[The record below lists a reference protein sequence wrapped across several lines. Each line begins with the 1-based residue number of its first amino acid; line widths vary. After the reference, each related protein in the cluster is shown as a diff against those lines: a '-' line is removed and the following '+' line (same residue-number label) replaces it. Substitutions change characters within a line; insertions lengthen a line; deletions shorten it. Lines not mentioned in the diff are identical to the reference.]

1 MWGSHSFN
9 SIGARLRAA
18 VGKVRGTV
26 SSNDVDYDDDEYE
39 TERFPAIATDYE
51 EHSVP
56 AVTGEP
62 AKILVR
68 KQSSVVYFEE
78 DEEAA
83 PIVVSNARD
92 RPVAEEPVNQVEKKP
107 RIAVT
112 EPADLFINALR
123 KPARERFATA
133 EPVIRRKE
141 AASVVAEQE
150 VVDPAPAVEVKAE
163 VPAPVIE
170 IAEPDISQTRI
181 TDCEP
186 ITVGESPAPDMTV
199 EEIAEPAAEAILEP
213 VVTTEVAEEPV
224 AVAETPS
231 EVTVEIVPEP
241 AAEAILEPV
250 VTTEVAEEPVA
261 EPIVA
266 VEPVTVV
273 EQTPEPEVTFEIA
286 EMVEEAPATA
296 AADAVMVASSVIEAH
311 PAPAA
316 VEEEAIVTAEIEESA
331 VEHEMV
337 SQRIESEAPAVYA
350 LTAPAKYTPALPSR
364 KIEVPA
370 LPEAK
375 GEIQNTGSAQESVEA
390 TETSTDSMDEP
401 ATNDTSIQQE
411 VRQELPIAIVNEDR
425 DVLFAFRK
433 ELSADEFEFAS
444 TSMDNNSAFPED
456 FLDEAEMTFKIRMPR
471 YATGFSGFAG
481 HFRALPY

>member
-9 SIGARLRAA
+9 SVGARLRAA
-18 VGKVRGTV
+18 VGKVRETV
-26 SSNDVDYDDDEYE
+26 SRNSVEYDDDEIE
-39 TERFPAIATDYE
+39 TERPFAIETDYE

-56 AVTGEP
+56 VETGEP

-68 KQSSVVYFEE
+68 KQTSVVYFEE

-83 PIVVSNARD
+83 PVVVSNARD
-92 RPVAEEPVNQVEKKP
+92 RPVSEEPVNQVEKKP

-123 KPARERFATA
+123 RPARERFATV
-133 EPVIRRKE
+133 EPVIRKKE
-141 AASVVAEQE
+141 AAPVVAEQE
-150 VVDPAPAVEVKAE
+150 VVDPAPAVEVKAD

-170 IAEPDISQTRI
+170 IAEPEMVQTGM

-186 ITVGESPAPDMTV
+186 ITVGETPAPDMTV

-224 AVAETPS
+224 A
-231 EVTVEIVPEP
+231 EP
-241 AAEAILEPV
+241 IA
-250 VTTEVAEEPVA
+250 AEEPVIA
-261 EPIVA
+261 
-266 VEPVTVV
+266 V

-286 EMVEEAPATA
+286 DMVEAASPTA
-296 AADAVMVASSVIEAH
+296 AADAAMVASSVIEVR

-316 VEEEAIVTAEIEESA
+316 EEEEAIVTAELEESA

-337 SQRIESEAPAVYA
+337 SQKIESEAPAVYA

-364 KIEVPA
+364 RIEVPA

-375 GEIQNTGSAQESVEA
+375 GDLQKLGCEQTAEE
-390 TETSTDSMDEP
+390 TETSTDSMDKP
-401 ATNDTSIQQE
+401 ATNEPSIQVE

-425 DVLFAFRK
+425 DVLFAFRE

-456 FLDEAEMTFKIRMPR
+456 LLDETETTFKIRMPR
-471 YATGFSGFAG
+471 YSNGFSGFTG

>member
-1 MWGSHSFN
+1 MWGTHSFN
-9 SIGARLRAA
+9 SVGARLRAA
-18 VGKVRGTV
+18 VGKVREAV
-26 SSNDVDYDDDEYE
+26 SRNSVEYDDDEIE
-39 TERFPAIATDYE
+39 TERPFAIETDYE

-56 AVTGEP
+56 VETGEP

-68 KQSSVVYFEE
+68 KQTSVVYFEE

-83 PIVVSNARD
+83 PVVVSNARD
-92 RPVAEEPVNQVEKKP
+92 RPVSEEPVNQVEKKP

-123 KPARERFATA
+123 RPARERFATV
-133 EPVIRRKE
+133 EPVIRKKE
-141 AASVVAEQE
+141 AAPVVAEQE
-150 VVDPAPAVEVKAE
+150 VVDPAPAVEVKAD

-170 IAEPDISQTRI
+170 IAEPEMVQTGM

-186 ITVGESPAPDMTV
+186 ITVGETPAPDMTI

-224 AVAETPS
+224 A
-231 EVTVEIVPEP
+231 EP
-241 AAEAILEPV
+241 IA
-250 VTTEVAEEPVA
+250 AEEPA
-261 EPIVA
+261 IA
-266 VEPVTVV
+266 V

-286 EMVEEAPATA
+286 DMVEAASPTA
-296 AADAVMVASSVIEAH
+296 AADAAMVASSVIEVR

-316 VEEEAIVTAEIEESA
+316 EEEEAIVTAELEESA

-337 SQRIESEAPAVYA
+337 SQKIESEAPAVYA

-364 KIEVPA
+364 RIEVPA

-375 GEIQNTGSAQESVEA
+375 GDLQKLGCEQTAEE
-390 TETSTDSMDEP
+390 TETSTDSMDKP
-401 ATNDTSIQQE
+401 ATNEPSIQVE

-425 DVLFAFRK
+425 DVLFAFRE

-444 TSMDNNSAFPED
+444 TSMDNNSAFPDANVE
-456 FLDEAEMTFKIRMPR
+456 FTFTNTGSNKIENWFIIFDTT
-471 YATGFSGFAG
+471 YTI
-481 HFRALPY
+481 

>member
-9 SIGARLRAA
+9 SVGARLRAA
-18 VGKVRGTV
+18 VGKVRETV
-26 SSNDVDYDDDEYE
+26 SRNSVEHDDDEIE
-39 TERFPAIATDYE
+39 TERPFAIETDYE

-56 AVTGEP
+56 VETGEP

-68 KQSSVVYFEE
+68 KQTSVVYFEE

-83 PIVVSNARD
+83 PVVVSNARD
-92 RPVAEEPVNQVEKKP
+92 RPVSEEPVNQVEKKP

-123 KPARERFATA
+123 RPARERFATV
-133 EPVIRRKE
+133 EPVIRKKE
-141 AASVVAEQE
+141 AAPVVAEQE
-150 VVDPAPAVEVKAE
+150 VVDPAPAVEVKAD

-170 IAEPDISQTRI
+170 IAEPEMVQTGM

-186 ITVGESPAPDMTV
+186 ITVGETPAPDMTV

-224 AVAETPS
+224 A
-231 EVTVEIVPEP
+231 EP
-241 AAEAILEPV
+241 IA
-250 VTTEVAEEPVA
+250 AEEPA
-261 EPIVA
+261 IA
-266 VEPVTVV
+266 V

-286 EMVEEAPATA
+286 DMVEAASPTA
-296 AADAVMVASSVIEAH
+296 AADAAMVASSVIEVR

-316 VEEEAIVTAEIEESA
+316 EEEEAIVTAELEESA

-337 SQRIESEAPAVYA
+337 SQKIESEAPTVYA

-364 KIEVPA
+364 RIEVPA

-375 GEIQNTGSAQESVEA
+375 GDLQKLGCEQTAEE
-390 TETSTDSMDEP
+390 TETSTDSMDKP
-401 ATNDTSIQQE
+401 ATNEPSIQVE

-425 DVLFAFRK
+425 DVLFAFRE

-456 FLDEAEMTFKIRMPR
+456 LLDETETTFKIRMPR
-471 YATGFSGFAG
+471 YSNGFSGFTG

>member
-9 SIGARLRAA
+9 SVGARLRAV
-18 VGKVRGTV
+18 VGKVRETV
-26 SSNDVDYDDDEYE
+26 SRNSVEYDDDEIE
-39 TERFPAIATDYE
+39 TERPFAIETDYE

-56 AVTGEP
+56 VETGEP

-68 KQSSVVYFEE
+68 KQTSVVYFEE

-83 PIVVSNARD
+83 PVVVSNARD
-92 RPVAEEPVNQVEKKP
+92 RPVSEEPVNQVEKKP

-123 KPARERFATA
+123 RPARERFATV
-133 EPVIRRKE
+133 EPVIRKKE
-141 AASVVAEQE
+141 AAPVVAEQE
-150 VVDPAPAVEVKAE
+150 VVDPAPAVEVKAD

-170 IAEPDISQTRI
+170 IAEPEMVQTGM

-186 ITVGESPAPDMTV
+186 ITVGETPAPDMTV

-224 AVAETPS
+224 A
-231 EVTVEIVPEP
+231 EP
-241 AAEAILEPV
+241 IA
-250 VTTEVAEEPVA
+250 AEEPA
-261 EPIVA
+261 IA
-266 VEPVTVV
+266 V

-286 EMVEEAPATA
+286 DMVEAASPTA
-296 AADAVMVASSVIEAH
+296 AADAAMVASSVIEVR

-316 VEEEAIVTAEIEESA
+316 EEEEAIVTAELEESA

-337 SQRIESEAPAVYA
+337 SQKIESEAPAVYA

-364 KIEVPA
+364 RIEVPA
-370 LPEAK
+370 LPEAQ
-375 GEIQNTGSAQESVEA
+375 GDLQQLGCEQTAEE
-390 TETSTDSMDEP
+390 TETSTDSMDKP
-401 ATNDTSIQQE
+401 ATNEPSIQVE

-425 DVLFAFRK
+425 DVLFAFRE

-456 FLDEAEMTFKIRMPR
+456 LLDETETTFKIRMPR
-471 YATGFSGFAG
+471 YSNGFSGFTG

>member
-9 SIGARLRAA
+9 SVGARLRAA
-18 VGKVRGTV
+18 VGKVRETV
-26 SSNDVDYDDDEYE
+26 SRNSVEYDDDEIE
-39 TERFPAIATDYE
+39 TERPFAIETDYE

-56 AVTGEP
+56 VETGEP
-62 AKILVR
+62 VKILVR
-68 KQSSVVYFEE
+68 KQTSVVYFEE

-83 PIVVSNARD
+83 PVVVSNARD
-92 RPVAEEPVNQVEKKP
+92 RPVSEEPVNQVEKKP

-123 KPARERFATA
+123 RPARERFATV
-133 EPVIRRKE
+133 EPVIRKKE
-141 AASVVAEQE
+141 AAPVVAEQE
-150 VVDPAPAVEVKAE
+150 VVDPAPAVEVKAD

-170 IAEPDISQTRI
+170 IAEPEMVQTGM

-186 ITVGESPAPDMTV
+186 ITVGETPAPDMTV

-224 AVAETPS
+224 A
-231 EVTVEIVPEP
+231 EP
-241 AAEAILEPV
+241 IA
-250 VTTEVAEEPVA
+250 AEEPA
-261 EPIVA
+261 IA
-266 VEPVTVV
+266 V

-286 EMVEEAPATA
+286 DMVEAASPTA
-296 AADAVMVASSVIEAH
+296 AADAAMVASSVIEVR

-316 VEEEAIVTAEIEESA
+316 EEEEAIVTAELEESA

-337 SQRIESEAPAVYA
+337 SQKIESEAPAVYA

-364 KIEVPA
+364 RIEVPA

-375 GEIQNTGSAQESVEA
+375 GEFEKLGCEQTAEE
-390 TETSTDSMDEP
+390 TETTTDSMDKP
-401 ATNDTSIQQE
+401 ATNEPSIQVE

-425 DVLFAFRK
+425 DVLFAFRE

-456 FLDEAEMTFKIRMPR
+456 LLDETETTFKIRMPR
-471 YATGFSGFAG
+471 YSNGFSGFTG

>member
-1 MWGSHSFN
+1 MWGTHSFN
-9 SIGARLRAA
+9 SVGARLRAV
-18 VGKVRGTV
+18 VGKVRETV
-26 SSNDVDYDDDEYE
+26 SRNSVEHDDDEIE
-39 TERFPAIATDYE
+39 TERPFAIETDYE

-56 AVTGEP
+56 VETGEP
-62 AKILVR
+62 VKILVR
-68 KQSSVVYFEE
+68 KQTSVVYFEE

-83 PIVVSNARD
+83 PVVVSNARD
-92 RPVAEEPVNQVEKKP
+92 RPVSEEPVNQVEKKP

-123 KPARERFATA
+123 RPARERFATV
-133 EPVIRRKE
+133 EPVIRKKE
-141 AASVVAEQE
+141 AAPVVAEQE
-150 VVDPAPAVEVKAE
+150 VVDPAPAVEVKAD

-170 IAEPDISQTRI
+170 IAEPEMVQTGM

-186 ITVGESPAPDMTV
+186 ITVGETPAPDMTV

-224 AVAETPS
+224 A
-231 EVTVEIVPEP
+231 EP
-241 AAEAILEPV
+241 IA
-250 VTTEVAEEPVA
+250 AEEPVIA
-261 EPIVA
+261 
-266 VEPVTVV
+266 V

-286 EMVEEAPATA
+286 DMVETASPTA
-296 AADAVMVASSVIEAH
+296 AADAAMVASSVIEVR

-316 VEEEAIVTAEIEESA
+316 EEEEAIVTAELEESA

-337 SQRIESEAPAVYA
+337 SQKIESEAPAVYA

-364 KIEVPA
+364 RIEVPA

-375 GEIQNTGSAQESVEA
+375 GDLGKLGCEQTAEE
-390 TETSTDSMDEP
+390 TETSTDSMDKP
-401 ATNDTSIQQE
+401 ATNEPSIQVE

-425 DVLFAFRK
+425 DVLFAFRE
-433 ELSADEFEFAS
+433 ELNADEFEFAS

-456 FLDEAEMTFKIRMPR
+456 LLDETETTFKIRMPR
-471 YATGFSGFAG
+471 YSNGFSGFTG

>member
-141 AASVVAEQE
+141 AAPVVAEQE

-170 IAEPDISQTRI
+170 IAKPDISQTRI

-199 EEIAEPAAEAILEP
+199 EEIAE
-213 VVTTEVAEEPV
+213 
-224 AVAETPS
+224 S
-231 EVTVEIVPEP
+231 

-370 LPEAK
+370 LPEVK

-401 ATNDTSIQQE
+401 ATNDISLQQE

-456 FLDEAEMTFKIRMPR
+456 FLDESEMTFKIRMPR

>member
-9 SIGARLRAA
+9 SVGARLRAA
-18 VGKVRGTV
+18 VGKVRETV
-26 SSNDVDYDDDEYE
+26 SRNSVEYDDDEIE
-39 TERFPAIATDYE
+39 TERPFAIETDYE

-56 AVTGEP
+56 VETGEP

-68 KQSSVVYFEE
+68 KQTSVVYFEE

-83 PIVVSNARD
+83 PVVVSNARD
-92 RPVAEEPVNQVEKKP
+92 RPVSEEPVNQVDKKP

-123 KPARERFATA
+123 RPARERFATA
-133 EPVIRRKE
+133 EPVIRKKE
-141 AASVVAEQE
+141 AAPVVAEQE
-150 VVDPAPAVEVKAE
+150 VVDPAPAVEVKADA
-163 VPAPVIE
+163 PAPVIE
-170 IAEPDISQTRI
+170 IAEPEMVQTGM

-186 ITVGESPAPDMTV
+186 ITVGETPAPDMTV

-224 AVAETPS
+224 A
-231 EVTVEIVPEP
+231 EP
-241 AAEAILEPV
+241 IA
-250 VTTEVAEEPVA
+250 AEEPVIA
-261 EPIVA
+261 
-266 VEPVTVV
+266 V

-286 EMVEEAPATA
+286 DMVEAASPTA
-296 AADAVMVASSVIEAH
+296 AADAAMVASSVIEVR

-316 VEEEAIVTAEIEESA
+316 EEEEAIVTAELEESA

-337 SQRIESEAPAVYA
+337 SQKIESEAPAVYA

-364 KIEVPA
+364 RIEVPA

-375 GEIQNTGSAQESVEA
+375 GDLGKLGCEQTAEE
-390 TETSTDSMDEP
+390 TETSTDSMDKP
-401 ATNDTSIQQE
+401 ATNEPSIQVE

-425 DVLFAFRK
+425 DVLFAFR
-433 ELSADEFEFAS
+433 EDLSADEFEFAS

-456 FLDEAEMTFKIRMPR
+456 LLDETETTFKIRMPR
-471 YATGFSGFAG
+471 YSNGFSGFTG

>member
-18 VGKVRGTV
+18 VGKVRGTG

-141 AASVVAEQE
+141 AAPVVAEQE

-199 EEIAEPAAEAILEP
+199 EEIA
-213 VVTTEVAEEPV
+213 
-224 AVAETPS
+224 
-231 EVTVEIVPEP
+231 EP

-337 SQRIESEAPAVYA
+337 SQRIESEAPVAYA
-350 LTAPAKYTPALPSR
+350 LAAPAKYTPALPSR

>member
-1 MWGSHSFN
+1 MWGTHSFN
-9 SIGARLRAA
+9 SVGARLRAV
-18 VGKVRGTV
+18 VGKVRETV
-26 SSNDVDYDDDEYE
+26 SRNSVEHDDDEIE
-39 TERFPAIATDYE
+39 TERPFAIETDYE

-56 AVTGEP
+56 VETGEP

-68 KQSSVVYFEE
+68 KQTSVVYFEE

-83 PIVVSNARD
+83 PVVVSNARD
-92 RPVAEEPVNQVEKKP
+92 RPVSEEPVNQVEKKP

-123 KPARERFATA
+123 RPARERFATV
-133 EPVIRRKE
+133 EPVIRKKE
-141 AASVVAEQE
+141 AAPVVAEQE
-150 VVDPAPAVEVKAE
+150 VVDPAPAVEVKAD

-170 IAEPDISQTRI
+170 IAEPEMVQTGM

-186 ITVGESPAPDMTV
+186 ITVGETPAPDMTV

-224 AVAETPS
+224 A
-231 EVTVEIVPEP
+231 EP
-241 AAEAILEPV
+241 IA
-250 VTTEVAEEPVA
+250 AEEPA
-261 EPIVA
+261 IA
-266 VEPVTVV
+266 V

-286 EMVEEAPATA
+286 DMVEAASPTA
-296 AADAVMVASSVIEAH
+296 AADAAMVASSVIEVR

-316 VEEEAIVTAEIEESA
+316 EEEEAIVTAELEESA

-337 SQRIESEAPAVYA
+337 SQKIESEAPAVYA
-350 LTAPAKYTPALPSR
+350 LTAPAKYTPALPSKR
-364 KIEVPA
+364 IEVPA

-375 GEIQNTGSAQESVEA
+375 GDFQKLGCEQTAEE
-390 TETSTDSMDEP
+390 TETSTDSMDKP
-401 ATNDTSIQQE
+401 ATNEPSIQVE

-425 DVLFAFRK
+425 DVLFAFRE
-433 ELSADEFEFAS
+433 ELNADEFEFAS

-456 FLDEAEMTFKIRMPR
+456 LLDETETTFKIRMPR
-471 YATGFSGFAG
+471 YSNGFSGFTG

>member
-141 AASVVAEQE
+141 AAPVVAEQE

-199 EEIAEPAAEAILEP
+199 EEIA
-213 VVTTEVAEEPV
+213 
-224 AVAETPS
+224 
-231 EVTVEIVPEP
+231 EP

-337 SQRIESEAPAVYA
+337 SQRIESEAPVVYA
-350 LTAPAKYTPALPSR
+350 LAAPAKYTPVLPSR

-390 TETSTDSMDEP
+390 TETSTDSMDKP
-401 ATNDTSIQQE
+401 ATNEPSIQVE

-456 FLDEAEMTFKIRMPR
+456 FLDESEMTFKIRMPR

>member
-9 SIGARLRAA
+9 SVGARLRAA
-18 VGKVRGTV
+18 VGKVRETV
-26 SSNDVDYDDDEYE
+26 SRNSVEYDDDEIE
-39 TERFPAIATDYE
+39 TERPFAIETDYE

-56 AVTGEP
+56 VETGEP

-68 KQSSVVYFEE
+68 KQTSVVYFEE

-83 PIVVSNARD
+83 PVVVSNARD
-92 RPVAEEPVNQVEKKP
+92 RPVSEEPVNQVDKKP

-123 KPARERFATA
+123 RPARERFSTV
-133 EPVIRRKE
+133 EPVIRKKE
-141 AASVVAEQE
+141 AAPVVAEQE
-150 VVDPAPAVEVKAE
+150 VVDPAPAVEIKADA
-163 VPAPVIE
+163 PAPVIE
-170 IAEPDISQTRI
+170 IAEPEMVQTGM

-186 ITVGESPAPDMTV
+186 ITVGETPAPDMTV

-224 AVAETPS
+224 A
-231 EVTVEIVPEP
+231 EP
-241 AAEAILEPV
+241 IA
-250 VTTEVAEEPVA
+250 AEEPA
-261 EPIVA
+261 IA
-266 VEPVTVV
+266 V

-286 EMVEEAPATA
+286 DMVEAASPTA
-296 AADAVMVASSVIEAH
+296 AADAAMVASSVIEVR

-316 VEEEAIVTAEIEESA
+316 EEEEAIVTAELEESA

-337 SQRIESEAPAVYA
+337 SQKIESEAPAVYA

-364 KIEVPA
+364 RIEVPA

-375 GEIQNTGSAQESVEA
+375 GDLQKLGCEQTAEE
-390 TETSTDSMDEP
+390 TETSTDSMDKP
-401 ATNDTSIQQE
+401 ATNEPSIQVE

-425 DVLFAFRK
+425 DVLFAFRE
-433 ELSADEFEFAS
+433 ELNADEFEFAS

-456 FLDEAEMTFKIRMPR
+456 LLDETETTFKIRMPR
-471 YATGFSGFAG
+471 YSNGFSGFTG

>member
-141 AASVVAEQE
+141 AAPVVAEQE

-199 EEIAEPAAEAILEP
+199 EEIA
-213 VVTTEVAEEPV
+213 
-224 AVAETPS
+224 
-231 EVTVEIVPEP
+231 EP

-337 SQRIESEAPAVYA
+337 SQRIESEAPVVYA
-350 LTAPAKYTPALPSR
+350 LAAPAKYTPALPSR

-456 FLDEAEMTFKIRMPR
+456 FLDESEMTFKIRMPR

>member
-1 MWGSHSFN
+1 MWGTHSFN
-9 SIGARLRAA
+9 SVGARLRAV
-18 VGKVRGTV
+18 VGKVRETV
-26 SSNDVDYDDDEYE
+26 SRNSVEHDDDEIE
-39 TERFPAIATDYE
+39 TERPFAIETDYE

-56 AVTGEP
+56 VETGEP

-68 KQSSVVYFEE
+68 KQTSVVYFEE

-83 PIVVSNARD
+83 PVVVSNARD
-92 RPVAEEPVNQVEKKP
+92 RPVSEEPVNQVEKQP

-123 KPARERFATA
+123 RPARERFATV
-133 EPVIRRKE
+133 EPVIRKKE
-141 AASVVAEQE
+141 AAPVVAEQE
-150 VVDPAPAVEVKAE
+150 VVDPAPAVEVKAD

-170 IAEPDISQTRI
+170 IAEPEMVQTGM

-186 ITVGESPAPDMTV
+186 ITVGETPAPDMTV

-224 AVAETPS
+224 A
-231 EVTVEIVPEP
+231 EP
-241 AAEAILEPV
+241 IA
-250 VTTEVAEEPVA
+250 AEEPA
-261 EPIVA
+261 IA
-266 VEPVTVV
+266 V

-286 EMVEEAPATA
+286 DMVEAASPTA
-296 AADAVMVASSVIEAH
+296 AADAAMVASSVIEVR

-316 VEEEAIVTAEIEESA
+316 EEEEAIVTAELEESA

-337 SQRIESEAPAVYA
+337 SQKIESEAPAVYA
-350 LTAPAKYTPALPSR
+350 LTAPAKYTPALPSKR
-364 KIEVPA
+364 IEVPA

-375 GEIQNTGSAQESVEA
+375 GDFQKLGCEQTAEE
-390 TETSTDSMDEP
+390 TETSTDSMDKP
-401 ATNDTSIQQE
+401 ATNEPSIQVE

-425 DVLFAFRK
+425 DVLFAFRE
-433 ELSADEFEFAS
+433 ELNADEFEFAS

-456 FLDEAEMTFKIRMPR
+456 LLDETETTFKIRLPR
-471 YATGFSGFAG
+471 YSNGFSGFTG

>member
-9 SIGARLRAA
+9 SVGARLRAA
-18 VGKVRGTV
+18 VGKVRETV
-26 SSNDVDYDDDEYE
+26 SRNSVEYDDDEIE
-39 TERFPAIATDYE
+39 TERPFAIETDYE

-56 AVTGEP
+56 VETGEP

-68 KQSSVVYFEE
+68 KQTSVVYFEE

-83 PIVVSNARD
+83 PVVVSNARD
-92 RPVAEEPVNQVEKKP
+92 RPVSEEPVNQVEKKP

-123 KPARERFATA
+123 RPARERFATA
-133 EPVIRRKE
+133 EPVIRKKE
-141 AASVVAEQE
+141 AAPVVAEQE
-150 VVDPAPAVEVKAE
+150 VVDPAPAVEVKAD

-170 IAEPDISQTRI
+170 IAEPEMVQTGM

-186 ITVGESPAPDMTV
+186 ITVGETPAPDMTV

-224 AVAETPS
+224 A
-231 EVTVEIVPEP
+231 EP
-241 AAEAILEPV
+241 IA
-250 VTTEVAEEPVA
+250 AEEPA
-261 EPIVA
+261 IA
-266 VEPVTVV
+266 V

-286 EMVEEAPATA
+286 DMVETASPTA
-296 AADAVMVASSVIEAH
+296 AADAAMVASSVIEVR

-316 VEEEAIVTAEIEESA
+316 EEEEAIVTAELEESA

-337 SQRIESEAPAVYA
+337 SQKIESEAPAVYA

-364 KIEVPA
+364 RIEVPA

-375 GEIQNTGSAQESVEA
+375 GDLQKLGCEQTAEE
-390 TETSTDSMDEP
+390 TETSTDSMDKP
-401 ATNDTSIQQE
+401 ATNEPSIQVE

-425 DVLFAFRK
+425 DVLFAFRE
-433 ELSADEFEFAS
+433 ELNADEFEFAS

-456 FLDEAEMTFKIRMPR
+456 LLDETETTFKIRMPR
-471 YATGFSGFAG
+471 YSNGFSGFTG

>member
-18 VGKVRGTV
+18 VGKVRRTV

-141 AASVVAEQE
+141 AAPVVAEQE

-224 AVAETPS
+224 A
-231 EVTVEIVPEP
+231 
-241 AAEAILEPV
+241 
-250 VTTEVAEEPVA
+250 

-286 EMVEEAPATA
+286 EKVEEASATA
-296 AADAVMVASSVIEAH
+296 AADAVMVATSVIEAH

-337 SQRIESEAPAVYA
+337 SQRIESEAPVVYA
-350 LTAPAKYTPALPSR
+350 LAAPAKYTPVLPSR

-390 TETSTDSMDEP
+390 TETSTESMDEP
-401 ATNDTSIQQE
+401 VTNNTSIQQE

-456 FLDEAEMTFKIRMPR
+456 FLDESEMTFKIRVPR

>member
-141 AASVVAEQE
+141 AAPVVAEQE

-199 EEIAEPAAEAILEP
+199 EEIAE
-213 VVTTEVAEEPV
+213 
-224 AVAETPS
+224 S
-231 EVTVEIVPEP
+231 

-286 EMVEEAPATA
+286 DMVEEASATA

-337 SQRIESEAPAVYA
+337 SQRIESEAPVVYA
-350 LTAPAKYTPALPSR
+350 LAAPAKYTPALPSR

-401 ATNDTSIQQE
+401 ATNDISLQQE

-456 FLDEAEMTFKIRMPR
+456 FLDESEMTFKIRMPR
-471 YATGFSGFAG
+471 YASGFSGFAG

>member
-1 MWGSHSFN
+1 MWGTHSFN
-9 SIGARLRAA
+9 SVGARLRAA
-18 VGKVRGTV
+18 VGKVRETV
-26 SSNDVDYDDDEYE
+26 SRNSVEYDDDEIE
-39 TERFPAIATDYE
+39 TERPFAIETDYE

-56 AVTGEP
+56 VETGEP
-62 AKILVR
+62 VKILVR
-68 KQSSVVYFEE
+68 KQTSVVYFEE

-83 PIVVSNARD
+83 PVVVSNARD
-92 RPVAEEPVNQVEKKP
+92 RPVSEEPVNQVEKKP

-123 KPARERFATA
+123 RPARERFATA
-133 EPVIRRKE
+133 EPVIRKKE
-141 AASVVAEQE
+141 AAPVVAEQE
-150 VVDPAPAVEVKAE
+150 VVDPAPAVEVKAD

-170 IAEPDISQTRI
+170 IAEPEMVQTGM

-186 ITVGESPAPDMTV
+186 ITVGETPAPDMTV

-224 AVAETPS
+224 A
-231 EVTVEIVPEP
+231 EP
-241 AAEAILEPV
+241 IA
-250 VTTEVAEEPVA
+250 AEEPVIA
-261 EPIVA
+261 
-266 VEPVTVV
+266 V

-286 EMVEEAPATA
+286 DMVEAASPTA
-296 AADAVMVASSVIEAH
+296 AADAAMVASSVIEVR

-316 VEEEAIVTAEIEESA
+316 EEEEAIVTAELEESA

-337 SQRIESEAPAVYA
+337 SQKIESEAPAVYA
-350 LTAPAKYTPALPSR
+350 LTAPAKYTPALPSKR
-364 KIEVPA
+364 IEVPA

-375 GEIQNTGSAQESVEA
+375 GDFQKLGCEQTAEE
-390 TETSTDSMDEP
+390 TETSTDSMDKP
-401 ATNDTSIQQE
+401 ATNEPSIQVE

-425 DVLFAFRK
+425 DVLFAFRE
-433 ELSADEFEFAS
+433 ELNADEFEFAS

-456 FLDEAEMTFKIRMPR
+456 LLDETETTFKIRMPR
-471 YATGFSGFAG
+471 YSNGFSGFTG

>member
-9 SIGARLRAA
+9 SVGARLRAA
-18 VGKVRGTV
+18 VGKVRETV
-26 SSNDVDYDDDEYE
+26 SRNSVEYDDDEIE
-39 TERFPAIATDYE
+39 TERPFAIETDYE

-56 AVTGEP
+56 VETGEP

-68 KQSSVVYFEE
+68 KQTSVVYFEE

-83 PIVVSNARD
+83 PVVVSNARD
-92 RPVAEEPVNQVEKKP
+92 RPVSEEPVNQVDKKP

-123 KPARERFATA
+123 RPARERFATA
-133 EPVIRRKE
+133 EPVIRKKE
-141 AASVVAEQE
+141 AAPVVAEQE
-150 VVDPAPAVEVKAE
+150 VVDPAPAVEIKADA
-163 VPAPVIE
+163 PAPVIE
-170 IAEPDISQTRI
+170 IAEPEMVQTGM

-186 ITVGESPAPDMTV
+186 ITVGETPAPDMTV

-224 AVAETPS
+224 A
-231 EVTVEIVPEP
+231 EP
-241 AAEAILEPV
+241 IA
-250 VTTEVAEEPVA
+250 AEEPA
-261 EPIVA
+261 IA
-266 VEPVTVV
+266 V

-286 EMVEEAPATA
+286 DMVETASPTA
-296 AADAVMVASSVIEAH
+296 AADAAMVASSVIEVR

-316 VEEEAIVTAEIEESA
+316 EEEEAIVTAELEESA

-337 SQRIESEAPAVYA
+337 SQKIESEAPAVYA

-364 KIEVPA
+364 RIEVPA

-375 GEIQNTGSAQESVEA
+375 GDLQKLGCEQTAEE
-390 TETSTDSMDEP
+390 TETSTDSMDKP
-401 ATNDTSIQQE
+401 ATNEPSIQVE

-425 DVLFAFRK
+425 DVLFAFRE
-433 ELSADEFEFAS
+433 ELNADEFEFAS

-456 FLDEAEMTFKIRMPR
+456 LLDETETTFKIRMPR
-471 YATGFSGFAG
+471 YSNGFSGFTG

>member
-18 VGKVRGTV
+18 VGKVRRTV

-141 AASVVAEQE
+141 AAPVVAEQE

-224 AVAETPS
+224 A
-231 EVTVEIVPEP
+231 
-241 AAEAILEPV
+241 
-250 VTTEVAEEPVA
+250 

-286 EMVEEAPATA
+286 EMVEEASATA

-401 ATNDTSIQQE
+401 VTNDTSIQQE

-456 FLDEAEMTFKIRMPR
+456 FLDESEMTFKIRMPR

>member
-51 EHSVP
+51 EHSVL

-141 AASVVAEQE
+141 AAPVVAEQE

-224 AVAETPS
+224 A
-231 EVTVEIVPEP
+231 
-241 AAEAILEPV
+241 
-250 VTTEVAEEPVA
+250 

-286 EMVEEAPATA
+286 DMVEEASATA

-401 ATNDTSIQQE
+401 ATNDISIQQE

-456 FLDEAEMTFKIRMPR
+456 FLDESEMTFKIRMPR

>member
-9 SIGARLRAA
+9 SVGARLRAA
-18 VGKVRGTV
+18 VGKVRETV
-26 SSNDVDYDDDEYE
+26 SRNSVEYDDDEIE
-39 TERFPAIATDYE
+39 TERPFAIETDYE

-56 AVTGEP
+56 VETGEP

-68 KQSSVVYFEE
+68 KQTSVVYFEE

-83 PIVVSNARD
+83 PVVVSNARD
-92 RPVAEEPVNQVEKKP
+92 RPVSEEPVNQVDKKP

-123 KPARERFATA
+123 RPARERFATA
-133 EPVIRRKE
+133 EPVIRKKE
-141 AASVVAEQE
+141 AAPVVAEQE
-150 VVDPAPAVEVKAE
+150 VVDPAPAVEIKADA
-163 VPAPVIE
+163 PAPVIE
-170 IAEPDISQTRI
+170 IAEPEMVQTGM

-186 ITVGESPAPDMTV
+186 ITVGETPAPDMTV

-224 AVAETPS
+224 A
-231 EVTVEIVPEP
+231 EP
-241 AAEAILEPV
+241 IA
-250 VTTEVAEEPVA
+250 AEEPA
-261 EPIVA
+261 IA
-266 VEPVTVV
+266 V

-286 EMVEEAPATA
+286 DMVETASPTA
-296 AADAVMVASSVIEAH
+296 AADAAMVASSVIEVR

-316 VEEEAIVTAEIEESA
+316 EEEEAIVTAELEESA

-337 SQRIESEAPAVYA
+337 SQKIESEAPAVYA

-364 KIEVPA
+364 RIEVPA

-375 GEIQNTGSAQESVEA
+375 GDFQKLGCEQTAEE
-390 TETSTDSMDEP
+390 TETSTDSMDKP
-401 ATNDTSIQQE
+401 ATNEPSIQVE

-425 DVLFAFRK
+425 DVLFAFRE
-433 ELSADEFEFAS
+433 ELNADEFEFAS

-456 FLDEAEMTFKIRMPR
+456 LLDETETTFKIRMPR
-471 YATGFSGFAG
+471 YSNGFSGFTG

>member
-1 MWGSHSFN
+1 MWGTHSFN
-9 SIGARLRAA
+9 SVGARLRAV
-18 VGKVRGTV
+18 VGKVRETV
-26 SSNDVDYDDDEYE
+26 SRNSVEHDDDEIE
-39 TERFPAIATDYE
+39 TERPFAIETDYE

-56 AVTGEP
+56 VETGEP
-62 AKILVR
+62 VKILVR
-68 KQSSVVYFEE
+68 KQTSVVYFEE

-83 PIVVSNARD
+83 PVVVSNARD
-92 RPVAEEPVNQVEKKP
+92 RPVSEEPVNQVEKKP

-123 KPARERFATA
+123 RPARERFATV
-133 EPVIRRKE
+133 EPVIRKKE
-141 AASVVAEQE
+141 AAPVVAEQE
-150 VVDPAPAVEVKAE
+150 VVDPAPAVEVKAD

-170 IAEPDISQTRI
+170 IAEPEMVQTGM

-186 ITVGESPAPDMTV
+186 ITVGETPAPDMTV

-224 AVAETPS
+224 A
-231 EVTVEIVPEP
+231 EP
-241 AAEAILEPV
+241 IA
-250 VTTEVAEEPVA
+250 AEEPA
-261 EPIVA
+261 IA
-266 VEPVTVV
+266 V

-286 EMVEEAPATA
+286 DMVEAASPTA
-296 AADAVMVASSVIEAH
+296 AADAAMVASSVIEVR

-316 VEEEAIVTAEIEESA
+316 EEEEAIVTAELEESA

-337 SQRIESEAPAVYA
+337 SQKIESEAPAVYA
-350 LTAPAKYTPALPSR
+350 LTAPAKYTPALSSR
-364 KIEVPA
+364 RIEVPA

-375 GEIQNTGSAQESVEA
+375 GDLQKLGCEQTAEE
-390 TETSTDSMDEP
+390 TETSTDFMDKP
-401 ATNDTSIQQE
+401 ATNEPSIQVE

-425 DVLFAFRK
+425 DVLFAFRE
-433 ELSADEFEFAS
+433 ELNADEFEFAS

-456 FLDEAEMTFKIRMPR
+456 LLDETETTFKIRMPR
-471 YATGFSGFAG
+471 YSNGFSGFTG

>member
-26 SSNDVDYDDDEYE
+26 SSKDVDYDDDEYE

-141 AASVVAEQE
+141 AAPVVAEQE

-224 AVAETPS
+224 A
-231 EVTVEIVPEP
+231 
-241 AAEAILEPV
+241 
-250 VTTEVAEEPVA
+250 

-286 EMVEEAPATA
+286 EMVEEASATA

-337 SQRIESEAPAVYA
+337 SQRIESEAPVVYA
-350 LTAPAKYTPALPSR
+350 LAAPAKYTPALPSR

-390 TETSTDSMDEP
+390 TETSTESMDEP
-401 ATNDTSIQQE
+401 VTNDTSIQQE

-456 FLDEAEMTFKIRMPR
+456 FLDESEMTFKIRMPR
-471 YATGFSGFAG
+471 YASGFSGFAG

>member
-1 MWGSHSFN
+1 MWGTHSFN
-9 SIGARLRAA
+9 SVGARLRAA
-18 VGKVRGTV
+18 VGKVRETV
-26 SSNDVDYDDDEYE
+26 SRNSVEYDDDEIE
-39 TERFPAIATDYE
+39 TERPFVIETDYE

-56 AVTGEP
+56 VETGEP

-68 KQSSVVYFEE
+68 KQTSVVYFEE

-83 PIVVSNARD
+83 PVVVSNARD
-92 RPVAEEPVNQVEKKP
+92 RPVSEKPVNQVEKKP

-123 KPARERFATA
+123 RPARERFATV
-133 EPVIRRKE
+133 EPVIRKKE
-141 AASVVAEQE
+141 AAPVVAEQE
-150 VVDPAPAVEVKAE
+150 VVDPAPVVEVKAD

-170 IAEPDISQTRI
+170 IAEPEMVQTGM

-186 ITVGESPAPDMTV
+186 ITVGETPAPDMTV

-224 AVAETPS
+224 A
-231 EVTVEIVPEP
+231 EP
-241 AAEAILEPV
+241 IA
-250 VTTEVAEEPVA
+250 AEEPA
-261 EPIVA
+261 IA
-266 VEPVTVV
+266 V

-286 EMVEEAPATA
+286 DMVEAASPTA
-296 AADAVMVASSVIEAH
+296 AADAAMVASSVIEVR

-316 VEEEAIVTAEIEESA
+316 EEEEAIVTAELEESA

-337 SQRIESEAPAVYA
+337 SQKIESEAPAVYA

-364 KIEVPA
+364 RIEVPA

-375 GEIQNTGSAQESVEA
+375 GDLGKLGCEQTAEE
-390 TETSTDSMDEP
+390 TETSTDSMDKP
-401 ATNDTSIQQE
+401 ATNEPSIQVE

-425 DVLFAFRK
+425 DVLFAFRE

-456 FLDEAEMTFKIRMPR
+456 LLDETETTFKIRMPR
-471 YATGFSGFAG
+471 YSNGFSGFTG

>member
-141 AASVVAEQE
+141 AAPVVAEQE

-224 AVAETPS
+224 A
-231 EVTVEIVPEP
+231 
-241 AAEAILEPV
+241 
-250 VTTEVAEEPVA
+250 

-286 EMVEEAPATA
+286 EMVEEASATA

-337 SQRIESEAPAVYA
+337 SQRIESEAPVVYA
-350 LTAPAKYTPALPSR
+350 LAAPAKYTPALPSR

-390 TETSTDSMDEP
+390 TETSTESMDEP
-401 ATNDTSIQQE
+401 VTNDTSIQQE

-456 FLDEAEMTFKIRMPR
+456 FLDESEMTFKIRMPR

>member
-1 MWGSHSFN
+1 MWGTHSFN
-9 SIGARLRAA
+9 SVGARLRAV
-18 VGKVRGTV
+18 VGKVRETV
-26 SSNDVDYDDDEYE
+26 SRNSVEHDDDEIE
-39 TERFPAIATDYE
+39 TERPFAIETDYE

-56 AVTGEP
+56 VETGEP
-62 AKILVR
+62 VKILVR
-68 KQSSVVYFEE
+68 KQTSVVYFEE

-83 PIVVSNARD
+83 PVVVSNARD
-92 RPVAEEPVNQVEKKP
+92 RPVSEEPVNQVEKKP

-123 KPARERFATA
+123 RPARERFATV
-133 EPVIRRKE
+133 EPVIRKKE
-141 AASVVAEQE
+141 AAPVVAEQE
-150 VVDPAPAVEVKAE
+150 VVDPAPAVEVKAD

-170 IAEPDISQTRI
+170 IAEPEMVQTGM

-186 ITVGESPAPDMTV
+186 ITVGETPAPDMTV

-224 AVAETPS
+224 A
-231 EVTVEIVPEP
+231 EP
-241 AAEAILEPV
+241 IA
-250 VTTEVAEEPVA
+250 AEEPA
-261 EPIVA
+261 IA
-266 VEPVTVV
+266 V

-286 EMVEEAPATA
+286 DMVEAASPTA
-296 AADAVMVASSVIEAH
+296 AADAAMVASSVIEVR

-316 VEEEAIVTAEIEESA
+316 EEEEAIVTAELEESA

-337 SQRIESEAPAVYA
+337 SQKIESEAPAVYA

-364 KIEVPA
+364 RIEVPA

-375 GEIQNTGSAQESVEA
+375 GDLQKLGCEQTAEE
-390 TETSTDSMDEP
+390 TETSTDSMDKP
-401 ATNDTSIQQE
+401 ATNEPSIQVE

-425 DVLFAFRK
+425 DVLFAFRE
-433 ELSADEFEFAS
+433 ELNADEFEFAS

-456 FLDEAEMTFKIRMPR
+456 LLDETETTFKIRLPR
-471 YATGFSGFAG
+471 YSNGFSGFTG

>member
-9 SIGARLRAA
+9 SVGARLRAA
-18 VGKVRGTV
+18 VGKVRETV
-26 SSNDVDYDDDEYE
+26 SRNSVEHDDDEIE
-39 TERFPAIATDYE
+39 TERPFAIETDYE

-56 AVTGEP
+56 VETGEP
-62 AKILVR
+62 VKILVR
-68 KQSSVVYFEE
+68 KQTSVVYFEE

-83 PIVVSNARD
+83 PVVVSNARD
-92 RPVAEEPVNQVEKKP
+92 RPVSEEPVNQVEKKP

-123 KPARERFATA
+123 RPARERFATA
-133 EPVIRRKE
+133 EPVIRKKE
-141 AASVVAEQE
+141 AAPVVAEQE
-150 VVDPAPAVEVKAE
+150 VVDPAPAVEVKAD

-170 IAEPDISQTRI
+170 IAEPEMVQTGM

-186 ITVGESPAPDMTV
+186 ITVGETPAPDMTV

-224 AVAETPS
+224 A
-231 EVTVEIVPEP
+231 EP
-241 AAEAILEPV
+241 IA
-250 VTTEVAEEPVA
+250 AEEPA
-261 EPIVA
+261 IA
-266 VEPVTVV
+266 V

-286 EMVEEAPATA
+286 DMVEATSPTA
-296 AADAVMVASSVIEAH
+296 AADAAMVASSVIEVR

-316 VEEEAIVTAEIEESA
+316 EEEEAIVTAELEESA

-337 SQRIESEAPAVYA
+337 SQKIESEAPAVYA

-364 KIEVPA
+364 RIEVPA

-375 GEIQNTGSAQESVEA
+375 GDIQKLGCEQTAEE
-390 TETSTDSMDEP
+390 TETSTDSMDKP
-401 ATNDTSIQQE
+401 ATNEPSIQVE

-425 DVLFAFRK
+425 DVLFAFRE
-433 ELSADEFEFAS
+433 ELNADEFEFAS

-456 FLDEAEMTFKIRMPR
+456 LLDETETTFKIRMPR
-471 YATGFSGFAG
+471 YSNGFSGFTG

>member
-141 AASVVAEQE
+141 AAPVVAEQE

-224 AVAETPS
+224 A
-231 EVTVEIVPEP
+231 
-241 AAEAILEPV
+241 
-250 VTTEVAEEPVA
+250 

-286 EMVEEAPATA
+286 EVVEEASATA

-401 ATNDTSIQQE
+401 VTNDTSIQQE

-456 FLDEAEMTFKIRMPR
+456 FLDESEMTFKIRMPR

>member
-9 SIGARLRAA
+9 SVGARLRAA
-18 VGKVRGTV
+18 VGKVRETV
-26 SSNDVDYDDDEYE
+26 SRNSVEYDDDEIE
-39 TERFPAIATDYE
+39 TERPFAIETDYE

-56 AVTGEP
+56 VETGEP

-68 KQSSVVYFEE
+68 KQTSVVYFEE

-83 PIVVSNARD
+83 PVVVSNARD
-92 RPVAEEPVNQVEKKP
+92 RPVSEEPVNQVEKKP

-123 KPARERFATA
+123 RPARERFATV
-133 EPVIRRKE
+133 EPVIRKKE
-141 AASVVAEQE
+141 AAPVVAEQE
-150 VVDPAPAVEVKAE
+150 VVDPAPAVEVKAD

-170 IAEPDISQTRI
+170 IAEPEMVQTGM

-186 ITVGESPAPDMTV
+186 ITVGETPAPDMTV

-224 AVAETPS
+224 A
-231 EVTVEIVPEP
+231 EP
-241 AAEAILEPV
+241 IA
-250 VTTEVAEEPVA
+250 AEEPA
-261 EPIVA
+261 IA
-266 VEPVTVV
+266 V

-286 EMVEEAPATA
+286 DMVEAASPTA
-296 AADAVMVASSVIEAH
+296 AADAAMVASSVIEVR

-316 VEEEAIVTAEIEESA
+316 EEEEAIVTAELEESA

-337 SQRIESEAPAVYA
+337 SQKIESEAPAVYA

-364 KIEVPA
+364 RIEVPA

-375 GEIQNTGSAQESVEA
+375 GDLQKLGCEQTAEE
-390 TETSTDSMDEP
+390 TETSTDSMDKP
-401 ATNDTSIQQE
+401 ATNEPSIQVE

-425 DVLFAFRK
+425 DVLFAFRE
-433 ELSADEFEFAS
+433 ELNADEFEFAS

-456 FLDEAEMTFKIRMPR
+456 LLDETETTFKIRMPR
-471 YATGFSGFAG
+471 YSNGFSGFTG

>member
-141 AASVVAEQE
+141 AAPVVAEQE

-199 EEIAEPAAEAILEP
+199 EEIA
-213 VVTTEVAEEPV
+213 
-224 AVAETPS
+224 
-231 EVTVEIVPEP
+231 EP

-370 LPEAK
+370 LPEVK

-456 FLDEAEMTFKIRMPR
+456 FLDESEMTFKIRMPR

>member
-141 AASVVAEQE
+141 AAPVVAEQE
-150 VVDPAPAVEVKAE
+150 VVDPAPAVKVKAE

-199 EEIAEPAAEAILEP
+199 EEIA
-213 VVTTEVAEEPV
+213 
-224 AVAETPS
+224 
-231 EVTVEIVPEP
+231 EP

-337 SQRIESEAPAVYA
+337 SQRIESEAPVVYA
-350 LTAPAKYTPALPSR
+350 LAAPAKYTPVLPSR

-390 TETSTDSMDEP
+390 TETSTDSMDKP
-401 ATNDTSIQQE
+401 ATNEPSIQVE

-456 FLDEAEMTFKIRMPR
+456 FLDESEMTFKIRMPR

>member
-1 MWGSHSFN
+1 MWGTHSFN
-9 SIGARLRAA
+9 SVGARLRAV
-18 VGKVRGTV
+18 VGKVRETV
-26 SSNDVDYDDDEYE
+26 SRNSVEHDDDEIE
-39 TERFPAIATDYE
+39 TERPFAIETDYE

-56 AVTGEP
+56 VETGEP

-68 KQSSVVYFEE
+68 KQTSVVYFEE

-83 PIVVSNARD
+83 PVVVSNARD
-92 RPVAEEPVNQVEKKP
+92 RPVSEEPVNQVEKKP

-123 KPARERFATA
+123 RPARERFATV
-133 EPVIRRKE
+133 EPVIRKKE
-141 AASVVAEQE
+141 AAPVVAEQE
-150 VVDPAPAVEVKAE
+150 VVDPAPAVEVKAD

-170 IAEPDISQTRI
+170 IAEPEMVQTGM

-186 ITVGESPAPDMTV
+186 ITVGETPAPDMTV

-224 AVAETPS
+224 A
-231 EVTVEIVPEP
+231 EP
-241 AAEAILEPV
+241 IA
-250 VTTEVAEEPVA
+250 AEEPA
-261 EPIVA
+261 IA
-266 VEPVTVV
+266 V

-286 EMVEEAPATA
+286 DMVEAASPTA
-296 AADAVMVASSVIEAH
+296 AADAAMVASSVIEVR

-316 VEEEAIVTAEIEESA
+316 EEEEAIVTAELEESA

-337 SQRIESEAPAVYA
+337 SQKIESEAPAVYA

-364 KIEVPA
+364 RIEVPA

-375 GEIQNTGSAQESVEA
+375 GDLQKLGCEQTAEE
-390 TETSTDSMDEP
+390 TETSTDSMDKP
-401 ATNDTSIQQE
+401 ATNEPSIQVE

-425 DVLFAFRK
+425 DVLFAFRE
-433 ELSADEFEFAS
+433 ELNADEFEFAS

-456 FLDEAEMTFKIRMPR
+456 LLDETETTFKIRMPR
-471 YATGFSGFAG
+471 YSNGFSGFTG

>member
-141 AASVVAEQE
+141 AAPVVAEQE

-224 AVAETPS
+224 A
-231 EVTVEIVPEP
+231 
-241 AAEAILEPV
+241 
-250 VTTEVAEEPVA
+250 

-286 EMVEEAPATA
+286 EKVEEASATA

-337 SQRIESEAPAVYA
+337 SQRIESEAPVVYA
-350 LTAPAKYTPALPSR
+350 LAAPAKYTPVLPSR

-390 TETSTDSMDEP
+390 TETSTDSMDKP
-401 ATNDTSIQQE
+401 ATNEPSIQVE

-456 FLDEAEMTFKIRMPR
+456 FLDESEMTFKIRMPR